1 MEAMSTLP
9 NQGRLEETPLP
20 RLLLQL
26 YAQKYRGALR
36 LQRDRIAKCVL
47 FSEGA
52 PVALESNREGDSLA
66 RLLCDA
72 GCIGAQDLA
81 RVTETVQRR
90 GCKETAALL
99 KLRLVGAKDLLV
111 GIRNQVRRGLLD
123 CFTWSAGEFSLDPN
137 TSPPG
142 DNAALRVDLLDLVRE
157 GIETRWGP
165 ERLFGELGEKLGR
178 YPIRAATWDRAAR
191 SLGGCDVGQR
201 LLDAID
207 GSHTLDGAIREGA
220 SPQALSL
227 AWLLDAVGAVEY
239 QEAPK
244 AEKSAGEEKQAEPG
258 EEVSEGLEIVIESA
272 PSGAAPSRTGGG
284 PSSASAT
291 KPREPRAER
300 SATPKAEGLRREVL
314 EKHAQLGELD
324 HYALLDLKRGAP
336 LSDIKKAYFS
346 AAKRFHPDALARLGL
361 DEVKGTAN
369 EVFTK
374 IAKAYHVLSD
384 ERSRRDYDAQLD
396 GEEQLDG
403 NRLVQAETLYRKGE
417 ILLRAGNY
425 RGALEF
431 LKPAVKLWP
440 MEAVY
445 QASLGWALFRQNPSD
460 LQGAREHLTQAVS
473 LDPKLAQAHL
483 QLGQVLKE
491 LGESDA
497 ANQAIAEA
505 KRLEPNVR

>member
-1 MEAMSTLP
+1 MEAMTRLP
-9 NQGRLEETPLP
+9 NHGRLEETPLP
-20 RLLLQL
+20 RLLLEL

-36 LQRDRIAKCVL
+36 LRRDRIAKCVL

-52 PVALESNREGDSLA
+52 PVTLESNREGDSLA

-81 RVTETVQRR
+81 RVSETVQSRR
-90 GCKETAALL
+90 CQETAALL
-99 KLRLVGAKDLLV
+99 QLRLVGPKDLLV

-137 TSPPG
+137 NSPSG
-142 DNAALRVDLLDLVRE
+142 DDAALRADLLDLVRE

-165 ERLFGELGEKLGR
+165 ERLFGDLAEKLAR
-178 YPIRAATWDRAAR
+178 YPMRAATWDQAAP
-191 SLGGCDVGQR
+191 SLGRGDGAQR
-201 LLDAID
+201 FLAAID
-207 GSHTLDGAIREGA
+207 GSHTLNGAIREAG

-227 AWLLDAVGAVEY
+227 AWLLDAVGAVTY
-239 QEAPK
+239 QEAPE
-244 AEKSAGEEKQAEPG
+244 AETSGDEEKPTEPS
-258 EEVSEGLEIVIESA
+258 EEVSEELEFVIESA
-272 PSGAAPSRTGGG
+272 PLGAAPAATGGA
-284 PSSASAT
+284 PPSASA
-291 KPREPRAER
+291 PNPQEARAEG
-300 SATPKAEGLRREVL
+300 STNPKTEKLRREIL
-314 EKHAQLGELD
+314 EKHAQLDELD
-324 HYALLDLKRGAP
+324 HYALLDLERGASP
-336 LSDIKKAYFS
+336 SDIKKAYFS

-361 DEVKGTAN
+361 DEVKGEAN
-369 EVFTK
+369 ELFTK
-374 IAKAYHVLSD
+374 IARAYNALSD
-384 ERSRRDYDAQLD
+384 QQARRDYDAQLD
-396 GEEQLDG
+396 GDEQLDG
-403 NRLVQAETLYRKGE
+403 DRLVQAETLYRKGE

-431 LKPAVKLWP
+431 LRPAVQLWP

-460 LQGAREHLTQAVS
+460 LRAAREHLEQAVS

-505 KRLEPNVR
+505 KRLDPHAR